1 MAVTINLSANAG
13 EAEVKSAIYKLSQSG
28 GTLVFPKDADISLTN
43 TLYLTVGKND
53 VTIDLNGST
62 LHQVGGRDL
71 LVASG
76 VENPLNSVKLGL
88 DSQSNTTVTY
98 AKLPDNLKVGSYI
111 KVTADDA
118 LAGDHIDAQD
128 AGNPT
133 RMGQAGK
140 VIAIE
145 GNTVVLEGQI
155 LEQDVYQTNVRAT
168 VYSEGQLTVK
178 NGTLDWQASSTNSTQ
193 SGTML
198 PVRSLVNPVV
208 ENVKFSDAAA
218 GVKFVNTVGALGKDI
233 IATNTTIA
241 IQSSASLNTVI
252 DGEFAEKVAHGVMVH
267 GIGTFANS
275 GSAASYG
282 ADIGLLVKNSVVY
295 GADRAAFDFHSESRN
310 GTYTDDLAFNS
321 RLAADLRGI
330 GNTFENSAG
339 AGNDRGI
346 QLFEY
351 GVGDGRNGTISNV
364 SLRET
369 TNYTFVISGNTKDNL
384 VENSSFES
392 YGTGYAVSPSVATFI
407 NTTIK
412 TGVVSDNDVLLGT
425 ANADKLLGG
434 KGIDLILGGS
444 GDDYIWGGDGKDNLI
459 GGSGH
464 DRFAYHSVS
473 EGGDTIADFKAGSD
487 GDVIDVSV
495 LAARLGWTGSDFFAS
510 GYIRVVQSGLN
521 TLVEAKDASGW
532 VNLATLTN
540 VKASD
545 FGLSNLQMKLSDVTP
560 WMTNSSDTETLLK
573 ATILSSA
580 PSTIETATGTTANDW
595 LKSGSTAKVFVGS
608 NGDDGYVFETAGC
621 SVIGETAGGGKDTIW
636 AGVSVDMSSFAFVE
650 NLRLTGTA
658 DINGTGNELGNLIT
672 GNSGNNIIAGGA
684 GNDSLWGKGGADT
697 FFFADM
703 GAANRDSILD
713 FGADDKIALSK
724 AIFTGLDKNNDGL
737 VDDDAFHISIWKG
750 EAGPGT
756 HAQTIYN
763 MATGMVSYDSDGSGS
778 HAAQD
783 IAFIGKNLSFFDAKD
798 ILLI

>member
-1 MAVTINLSANAG
+1 MAVTINLGANAG

-43 TLYLTVGKND
+43 TLYLTVGANN

-76 VENPLNSVKLGL
+76 VESPLSAVKLGL
-88 DSQSNTTVTY
+88 DAQSNTTVTY

-118 LAGDHIDAQD
+118 LPGDHIDAQD

-133 RMGQAGK
+133 RMGQAAK

-155 LEQDVYQTNVRAT
+155 LEQNVYQTNVRAS
-168 VYSEGQLTVK
+168 VYAEGQLTVK
-178 NGTLDWQASSTNSTQ
+178 NGTLDSQQSSPDAGQ

-198 PVRSLVNPVV
+198 AVRSQVNPVV
-208 ENVKFSDAAA
+208 ENVKFTDAAA
-218 GVKFVNTVGALGKDI
+218 GVKFVNTVEALGKDI

-241 IQSSASLNTVI
+241 IQSSASLNTEI
-252 DGEFAEKVAHGVMVH
+252 NGEFAEKVAHGVMVH
-267 GIGTFANS
+267 GIGTVANS
-275 GSAASYG
+275 GSTASYG
-282 ADIGLLVKNSVVY
+282 ADIGLVVKNSVVY
-295 GADRAAFDFHSESRN
+295 EAARSAFDFHSESRN

-364 SLRET
+364 TLRET

-384 VENSSFES
+384 VQNSSFES
-392 YGTGYAVSPSVATFI
+392 YGTGYAVSPSVATFL
-407 NTTIK
+407 NTAIK
-412 TGVVSDNDVLLGT
+412 SGVVSDNDVLLGK
-425 ANADKLLGG
+425 AGADKLLGG
-434 KGIDLILGGS
+434 KGVDLILGGG
-444 GDDYIWGGDGKDNLI
+444 GDDYIWGGDGKDYLL

-495 LAARLGWTGSDFFAS
+495 LAARLGWTGTDFFAS
-510 GYIRVVQSGLN
+510 GYMRVVQSGLN
-521 TLVEAKDASGW
+521 TLVEAKDTSGW

-545 FGLSNLQMKLSDVTP
+545 FALSNLQMKLSDVTP
-560 WMTNSSDTETLLK
+560 WISGASGQETLLK
-573 ATILSSA
+573 AAILSSA
-580 PSTIETATGTTANDW
+580 PSPIQTVAGTAGNDW
-595 LKSGSTAKVFVGS
+595 LKSAAAGTVFVGS
-608 NGDDGYVFETAGC
+608 SGDDGYVFDSADC
-621 SVIGETAGGGKDTIW
+621 SVIGETAAGGKDTIW
-636 AGVSVDMSSFAFVE
+636 ASVSVDMSSFAFVE

-684 GNDSLWGKGGADT
+684 GNDTLWSKGGSDT
-697 FFFADM
+697 FYFAEM
-703 GAANRDSILD
+703 GASNRDSILD
-713 FGADDKIALSK
+713 FGADDRIALSK
-724 AIFTGLDKNNDGL
+724 AVFKGLDKDNNGL
-737 VDDDAFHISIWKG
+737 VDDAAFHISIWKG

-756 HAQTIYN
+756 EPQIIYN
-763 MATGMVSYDSDGSGS
+763 LSTGMVSYDSDGAGS
-778 HAAQD
+778 QQAQD
-783 IAFIGKNLSFFDAKD
+783 VAFIGKNLSFFDAKD